1 MSNQATMAGIEAVNK
16 NRQTEVSNKAQSLI
30 SMILSNRKSV
40 KGYNVQIEDE
50 QKKLAAIADDV
61 VTQQLVLGT
70 EFSAPLN
77 PNQVTIV
84 DAIKKINDA
93 KQESV
98 RLNSQHHTNNILR
111 IQATIK
117 EIEKSTADL
126 VKQLNE
132 LSTDVVTVSMVTGP
146 TV

>member
-30 SMILSNRKSV
+30 SLILSNRKSV

-111 IQATIK
+111 IQSTIK